1 MFRISNKGI
10 LNSGKIIR
18 IINQCSYSTI
28 EYIDKCPIPKIDT
41 GCTFCEPNLPIQNLT
56 KQINNSKSYPW
67 KHLIYL
73 TNNSEYKKWPSKL
86 EFSIGDDGIEGDV
99 IGDLSRFKRDL
110 LDPYH
115 PVLIS
120 QSYIENK
127 ISDNK
132 DLRFLLYPDFKE
144 ISIKEYFNIKD
155 EKGRNEVLK
164 KFISKFLTPVSEIA
178 IKQDD
183 LDMDM
188 EYNDLYKVKDYEK
201 NLVLTCGHYQRDI
214 RCGKYAPLIID
225 ELKKVLEIENL
236 QDSTD
241 IGVISHIGGHVF
253 AGNIIIFKN
262 MDQEGGEEGGGEGGE
277 GLEDVSKIF
286 KSGVWY
292 GRVKPENV
300 QGIISESIINNRI
313 IKEIYRGDVS

>member
-1 MFRISNKGI
+1 MFRIINK
-10 LNSGKIIR
+10 R
-18 IINQCSYSTI
+18 IINPSEARRIVNKYYSTI
-28 EYIDKCPIPKIDT
+28 EYIDKCPVPKIDT

-73 TNNSEYKKWPSKL
+73 SNNSEYKKWPAKL
-86 EFSIGDDGIEGDV
+86 EFAIGNDGPEGNV

-127 ISDNK
+127 VDHGK

-144 ISIKEYFNIKD
+144 IRINDYFSIED
-155 EKGRNEVLK
+155 EKDRNEVLK
-164 KFISKFLTPVSEIA
+164 NFIVKFLTPAGEIP
-178 IKQDD
+178 DGEVNN
-183 LDMDM
+183 L
-188 EYNDLYKVKDYEK
+188 YNVKDYDK
-201 NLVLTCGHYQRDI
+201 NLILTCGHYQRDI

-225 ELKKVLEIENL
+225 EIKKTLEIENL

-241 IGVISHIGGHVF
+241 VGVISHIGGHVF
-253 AGNIIIFKN
+253 AGNVIIFKN
-262 MDQEGGEEGGGEGGE
+262 MSQGIGEGGEEG
-277 GLEDVSKIF
+277 DVCRVF

-300 QGIISESIINNRI
+300 QGIVSESIVNSRI